1 VSSWSTGRLDPS
13 TVQGLM
19 PGEQPGGTEMPPEPD
34 GLMPGESKGDM
45 PG

>member
-1 VSSWSTGRLDPS
+1 
-13 TVQGLM
+13 M
-19 PGEQPGGTEMPPEPD
+19 PGEQPGGTEMPAEPD

>member
-1 VSSWSTGRLDPS
+1 
-13 TVQGLM
+13 M